1 MSGEF
6 FGSAAAYAQTKRAE
20 DRPMHNGAPVTME
33 NNALVDLMNKKR
45 REEEERKRR
54 AEEWDA
60 KILEVFGKVAETAN
74 ACGRDV
80 ESIRFNGEVAFVK
93 RRDESIRVVIG
104 KIYNMRDLQRAAAR
118 IMGAIIG

>member
-1 MSGEF
+1 MSGDL
-6 FGSAAAYAQTKRAE
+6 FGSAAAYAQAKRAK
-20 DRPMHNGAPVTME
+20 DRPMHNGAPVTIE
-33 NNALVDLMNKKR
+33 NNALVDLINEAKR
-45 REEEERKRR
+45 AEAERKAQ
-54 AEEWDA
+54 AEAFEA
-60 KILEVFGKVAETAN
+60 KIDEVFGKVQETAN

-93 RRDESIRVVIG
+93 RRDEAIRVVIG